1 MIYEGN
7 CPDKCDAVIL
17 KINFCAMI
25 SSSAGGL
32 LMNGDWCLGRIQQ
45 MISINPNFSLTD
57 SKLVVRWKLLE
68 LLWVMILK
76 QDVAVMWSMQ
86 VTPTD
91 INQVLVEL
99 LFLRQ
104 SVL

>member
-1 MIYEGN
+1 
-7 CPDKCDAVIL
+7 
-17 KINFCAMI
+17 
-25 SSSAGGL
+25 
-32 LMNGDWCLGRIQQ
+32 MNGDWCLGHIQQ
-45 MISINPNFSLTD
+45 MISINLNFSLTD

>member
-1 MIYEGN
+1 
-7 CPDKCDAVIL
+7 
-17 KINFCAMI
+17 
-25 SSSAGGL
+25 
-32 LMNGDWCLGRIQQ
+32 MNGDWCLGHIQQ
-45 MISINPNFSLTD
+45 MISINLNFSLTD

-86 VTPTD
+86 VTLTD